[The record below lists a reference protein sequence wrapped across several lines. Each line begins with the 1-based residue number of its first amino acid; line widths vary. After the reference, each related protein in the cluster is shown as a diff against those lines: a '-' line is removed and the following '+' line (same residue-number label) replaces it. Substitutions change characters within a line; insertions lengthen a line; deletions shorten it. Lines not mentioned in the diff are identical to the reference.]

1 MISRLICSL
10 VNDSPTSRRA
20 LLGATA
26 SALVMATTGCSAVS
40 RGGPTVAVGPGDRLR
55 FRPETVS
62 VPVGTTVSWRWRSN
76 DHNLVPSGAPE
87 GASWDGTP
95 GDEAVTYGQ
104 GYRYET
110 TFPVAGTYGYYCQ
123 PHLSAGMTG
132 AVVVE

>member
-1 MISRLICSL
+1 MVARLIVSR
-10 VNDSPTSRRA
+10 VNDHPTSRRA

-26 SALVMATTGCSAVS
+26 SALVTVAGCSART
-40 RGGPTVAVGPGDRLR
+40 RGGPTVAVGPDHRLR

-62 VPVGTTVSWRWRSN
+62 VPAGTTVTWRWQSD

-95 GDEAVTYGQ
+95 GDEAVTYGR

-110 TFPVAGTYGYYCQ
+110 TFQVAGTYGYYCQ

>member
-1 MISRLICSL
+1 MT
-10 VNDSPTSRRA
+10 DPPTSRRA

-26 SALVMATTGCSAVS
+26 SALVTATTGCSARS
-40 RGGPTVAVGPGDRLR
+40 RGGPTVAVAPDYRLR

-62 VPVGTTVSWRWRSN
+62 VPVGTTVTWRWRSD

-95 GDEAVTYGQ
+95 GDEEVTYGQ

-110 TFPVAGTYGYYCQ
+110 TFRVPGTYAYYCQ